1 MFKRDMKDL
10 KTMKTKREE
19 EEKKNKIQ
27 TQTPV
32 KSKQAGDYSFN

>member
-1 MFKRDMKDL
+1 VDIKDL
-10 KTMKTKREE
+10 KTKREE

-27 TQTPV
+27 NPTPV